1 LKLKKGEELTYFNLQ
16 KYMAAH
22 FAKSAPA
29 AAAAAAAGGAV
40 KA

>member
-1 LKLKKGEELTYFNLQ
+1 LKKGEELTYFNLQ

-22 FAKSAPA
+22 FAKSTPA
-29 AAAAAAAGGAV
+29 VAGGAAAVAV